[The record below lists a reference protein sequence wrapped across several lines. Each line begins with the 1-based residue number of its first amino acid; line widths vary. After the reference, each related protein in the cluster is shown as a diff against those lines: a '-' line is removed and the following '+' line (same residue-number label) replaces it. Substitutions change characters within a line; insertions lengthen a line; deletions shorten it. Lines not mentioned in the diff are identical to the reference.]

1 VEADLFVPLVARG
14 FCFYAC
20 VCGLVLV
27 FVSFARD
34 RDVLIELTFSGAVLF

>member
-1 VEADLFVPLVARG
+1 MEADLFVPLVARG